1 LISEPGNGMSDI
13 DRSDSSL
20 LGGFLPPFF
29 ILVVV
34 TAIWVAA
41 VVWRKT
47 MPHEDEAVYPQ
58 KDAVKAV
65 AFVPGKKEIL
75 VGYKHGTV
83 LVFDLVSGKR
93 IRSFTT
99 LMETIPRE
107 MSLSVSAN
115 GKVLAVAGAY
125 VTLWDFSNGQVTQV
139 LRPEKHVECVSL
151 SPDGHLLATGA
162 YGRLTMWNTQ
172 SANQLWSKAITR
184 PTVAFSPDGRLVAA
198 EEQRHPGSLGLTLFD
213 SLSGRPSFSIVGE
226 HLEYHS
232 PLAFSPD
239 GRLLVW
245 RNEGELRVYDLSSH
259 SFMQDVNGPCYSY
272 VNATAFSPDGR
283 LLIAG
288 CLGFGNVTGQ
298 MELWDVRHM
307 KLKKNW
313 VWRDSNAV
321 HQGGDRAISDTFVD
335 FAHDGSKV
343 AVGYDRIVKIVTVIR

>member
-139 LRPEKHVECVSL
+139 LRPEKEYVLILVE
-151 SPDGHLLATGA
+151 
-162 YGRLTMWNTQ
+162 N
-172 SANQLWSKAITR
+172 
-184 PTVAFSPDGRLVAA
+184 
-198 EEQRHPGSLGLTLFD
+198 
-213 SLSGRPSFSIVGE
+213 
-226 HLEYHS
+226 
-232 PLAFSPD
+232 
-239 GRLLVW
+239 
-245 RNEGELRVYDLSSH
+245 
-259 SFMQDVNGPCYSY
+259 
-272 VNATAFSPDGR
+272 
-283 LLIAG
+283 
-288 CLGFGNVTGQ
+288 
-298 MELWDVRHM
+298 
-307 KLKKNW
+307 
-313 VWRDSNAV
+313 
-321 HQGGDRAISDTFVD
+321 
-335 FAHDGSKV
+335 
-343 AVGYDRIVKIVTVIR
+343 